1 MRSESGKAL
10 AAKKDALE
18 RTLLKTISSFEDE
31 TGLSVTEIRL
41 SRNEVGGAGEP
52 TLQRIFTTVE
62 LITG

>member
-41 SRNEVGGAGEP
+41 SRN
-52 TLQRIFTTVE
+52 
-62 LITG
+62 